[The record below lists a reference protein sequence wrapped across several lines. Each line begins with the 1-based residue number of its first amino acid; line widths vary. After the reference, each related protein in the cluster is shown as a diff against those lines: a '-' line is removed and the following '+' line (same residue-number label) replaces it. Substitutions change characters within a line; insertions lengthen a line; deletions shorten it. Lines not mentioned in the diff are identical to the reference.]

1 MEKNKSLEPIFQQS
15 TVGKRIVYLDILN
28 IVAIISVIAMHC
40 NGIVHGNPNIRDW
53 NTSLIIE
60 CICYFA
66 VPLFFMISGA
76 NLLKYRERYNTK
88 EFYKKRCLKVL
99 IPFIFWATIMFIWK
113 IFIRKSMTIETVNSP
128 IKLLNAFFSNKEEST
143 YYFMFEILG
152 IYLIIPLLSLLTKKN
167 IRRHYG

>member
-15 TVGKRIVYLDILN
+15 TVGKRIVYLDVLN
-28 IVAIISVIAMHC
+28 IIAIISVIAMHC
-40 NGIVHGNPNIRDW
+40 NGIVHGNPNIRAW

-66 VPLFFMISGA
+66 VPLFFFFFLA
-76 NLLKYRERYNTK
+76 NLLKYRVRYNTK
-88 EFYKKRCLKVL
+88 EFYKKRCKKVL

-128 IKLLNAFFSNKEEST
+128 IKLLNAF
-143 YYFMFEILG
+143 LV
-152 IYLIIPLLSLLTKKN
+152 TKKKQH
-167 IRRHYG
+167 IILCLKY